1 MTTAT
6 LIRNNVK
13 VSKVTV
19 AVNSL
24 AIMGNPFA
32 SGQDP
37 DKIKDAYGKVLWAAH
52 RNLSPEDAAI
62 KSGLKIAKTWR
73 KPKAAKLRDYLDKL
87 VSDVKEGA
95 ELVFSTEE
103 PHTSRIVDYVKHYA
117 AQK

>member
-6 LIRNNVK
+6 LTRNEVK

-32 SGQDP
+32 SGQNTD
-37 DKIKDAYGKVLWAAH
+37 DIKDAYGKVLWAAH
-52 RNLSPEDAAI
+52 RDLSPVDAAT
-62 KSGLKIAKTWR
+62 KTGLEIAKTWR
-73 KPKAAKLRDYLDKL
+73 KPDAAKLRSYLDKM
-87 VSDVKEGA
+87 VSDFKDGA

-103 PHTSRIVDYVKHYA
+103 PHASRIYDYVKHYA
-117 AQK
+117 AQL